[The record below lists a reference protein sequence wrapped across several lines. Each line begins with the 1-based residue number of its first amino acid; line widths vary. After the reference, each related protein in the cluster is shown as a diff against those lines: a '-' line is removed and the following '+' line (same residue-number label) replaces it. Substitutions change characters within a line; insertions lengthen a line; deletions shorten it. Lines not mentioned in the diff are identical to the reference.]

1 MATKHS
7 KGPACSRC
15 ALVAHQSKSHLQ
27 EFAEVSGIEV
37 GRASFSGICSLF
49 FVAQR
54 PLGYSRQTVEPPH
67 RWTCCLSSTLGLRPF
82 LRVHQG
88 GLCYFDQLHDVSG
101 YQTCLVVGGK
111 QHSTHH
117 LGCVEFL
124 TQTERLRVSRKA
136 FPSNVELQQIQVRPI
151 ARIWNDRHLS

>member
-88 GLCYFDQLHDVSG
+88 GLCYFDQLDN
-101 YQTCLVVGGK
+101 
-111 QHSTHH
+111 
-117 LGCVEFL
+117 
-124 TQTERLRVSRKA
+124 VSRC
-136 FPSNVELQQIQVRPI
+136 
-151 ARIWNDRHLS
+151 HLSWKAGGQPGLVHHVVSV